1 MSLVMLALAL
11 VLGADPPASASQ
23 AAAPAQA
30 SSLDEMYDPASM
42 ATVSGLIVAQHRRTR
57 GPRDLC
63 LVLLTERGTLDVHLG
78 PFDFVDA
85 QPLQLAGGDQVVVF
99 GSLTRVEGY
108 QMMIA
113 QVITRGSER
122 LILRDPS
129 GTPRWPVG
137 TPTAA
142 TPQGK

>member
-1 MSLVMLALAL
+1 MGLVMLALAL
-11 VLGADPPASASQ
+11 SLGADLPAPPS
-23 AAAPAQA
+23 QA
-30 SSLDEMYDPASM
+30 SSLDEMYDPAAM

-63 LVLLTERGTLDVHLG
+63 LVLMTERGTLDVHLG

-85 QPLQLAGGDQVVVF
+85 QPVQLAAGDRVEVF

-113 QVITRGSER
+113 QVVTRGAER
-122 LILRDPS
+122 LVLRDPS
-129 GTPRWPVG
+129 GAPRWPVG
-137 TPTAA
+137 TSTAA
-142 TPQGK
+142 APPVK